1 MAKSKL
7 RIRRL
12 TLAPGGL
19 RRGREEDDNEAIDGV
34 VAARILAKEH
44 LHRAVEVSIESSLM
58 HKSGRQVHGIDDRF
72 SGRFWTTGNESD
84 SETNHLGGGVA

>member
-34 VAARILAKEH
+34 AARILAKEH
-44 LHRAVEVSIESSLM
+44 LHRAVEVSVESSLM

-84 SETNHLGGGVA
+84 LETNRLGGGVA

>member
-19 RRGREEDDNEAIDGV
+19 RRGREEDDNEVIDGV
-34 VAARILAKEH
+34 AAHILAKEH

-72 SGRFWTTGNESD
+72 SSRFWTTGNESD
-84 SETNHLGGGVA
+84 SETNRLGGGVA

>member
-34 VAARILAKEH
+34 AARILAKEH
-44 LHRAVEVSIESSLM
+44 LHRAVEVSVESSLM